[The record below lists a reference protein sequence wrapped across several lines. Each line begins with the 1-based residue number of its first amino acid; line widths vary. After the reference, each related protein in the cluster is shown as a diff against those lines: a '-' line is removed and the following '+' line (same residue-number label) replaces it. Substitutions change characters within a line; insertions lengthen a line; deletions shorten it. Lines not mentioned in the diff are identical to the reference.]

1 MKNFRLV
8 ATVLILSVLA
18 FLLFLFPSPLD
29 VFTRLGYVV
38 QVAAAGLLT
47 YGILAWLVPRH
58 INRLAETLNPRELV
72 ATTVLASSLTAW
84 AVANLAL
91 MNSIQ
96 VLFGVDFTLTDH
108 LVNAGQ
114 FTVVT
119 AGVTT
124 LYSLKFFIQRWKS
137 SLVLEQELKQA
148 VLKAEFESLKA
159 QVNPHFLFN
168 SLNILSALIPE
179 DPQNAVTM
187 VERMS
192 KVFRYNLQNTEKATV
207 ELGEELKIVESYLFI
222 HKMRFADNLRYE
234 IAKPT
239 DDLEKQVVT
248 QAIGWPTS
256 QHRSTDDMEK
266 QVVNQGLLTLV
277 ENALKHNE
285 CSREKPLT
293 VRVEVADDCVVVTNT
308 LQRKNRLPTDSTG
321 IGLKN
326 LRHRYALLTDREV
339 TVEETEAE
347 FMVKLPL
354 L

>member
-1 MKNFRLV
+1 MKNFRFV
-8 ATVLILSVLA
+8 AAVLILTVLA

-29 VFTRLGYVV
+29 GFTRLGYIV

-47 YGILAWLVPRH
+47 YGILAWLMPRH
-58 INRLAETLNPRELV
+58 INRLAERLNPRELV
-72 ATTVLASSLTAW
+72 ATTVLGSSLVAW
-84 AVANLAL
+84 IVANVAL
-91 MNSIQ
+91 MNAIRA
-96 VLFGVDFTLTDH
+96 LFGVDFTLADH

-207 ELGEELKIVESYLFI
+207 ALGEELKIVESYLFI
-222 HKMRFADNLRYE
+222 HKMRFGDNLRYA
-234 IAKPT
+234 IAVPT
-239 DDLEKQVVT
+239 EEL
-248 QAIGWPTS
+248 
-256 QHRSTDDMEK
+256 EK

-293 VRVEVADDCVVVTNT
+293 VRVEAAADAVTVTNT

-326 LRHRYALLTDREV
+326 LQHRYALLTNREV
-339 TVEETEAE
+339 VVDETEGE
-347 FMVKLPL
+347 FKVKLPL